1 MVSVVSLL
9 RPARRANVDHVEE
22 LAASIAAGDTVAPEE
37 VQAVLDRCRCSEED
51 LQRAVDRHIRV
62 NDLRRQIAAG
72 DGDAKRL
79 AAIEAEVDAA
89 NAEVSKARAK
99 LQAILDRV
107 NEEHMTLRHRVDA
120 VDRARRALLAE
131 ENLSP
136 AQAERLRG
144 VRIAAD
150 IASDA
155 VTERRRELAE
165 KRSRLRRAETELPKA
180 ELEASLRSASN
191 DAKAAAE
198 RWRNAMKA
206 RTEAVADAEKAL
218 AAADEALAEAVAERS
233 AVEASVARAV
243 QAVPLPKKK

>member
-1 MVSVVSLL
+1 MGSRNTSFHDGALARVLLAPFKLGFALTLGLAGLLLVSWT
-9 RPARRANVDHVEE
+9 VDWVF
-22 LAASIAAGDTVAPEE
+22 VAYVWPGR
-37 VQAVLDRCRCSEED
+37 LDG
-51 LQRAVDRHIRV
+51 L
-62 NDLRRQIAAG
+62 
-72 DGDAKRL
+72 
-79 AAIEAEVDAA
+79 
-89 NAEVSKARAK
+89 
-99 LQAILDRV
+99 
-107 NEEHMTLRHRVDA
+107 
-120 VDRARRALLAE
+120 RALLAE

-243 QAVPLPKKK
+243 QAMPLPTRVSPRPKLP

>member
-1 MVSVVSLL
+1 
-9 RPARRANVDHVEE
+9 
-22 LAASIAAGDTVAPEE
+22 
-37 VQAVLDRCRCSEED
+37 
-51 LQRAVDRHIRV
+51 
-62 NDLRRQIAAG
+62 
-72 DGDAKRL
+72 
-79 AAIEAEVDAA
+79 
-89 NAEVSKARAK
+89 
-99 LQAILDRV
+99 
-107 NEEHMTLRHRVDA
+107 MTLRHRVDA

-131 ENLSP
+131 ENLLP

-165 KRSRLRRAETELPKA
+165 KRTRLRRAEVELPKA

-218 AAADEALAEAVAERS
+218 AAAEEALADAVAERN